1 MFLTTKTKQSRKLL
15 EVMDIFITLI
25 LVMVS
30 HMYANLLTH
39 QIIYI
44 NHVYVQIFCIQL
56 YLNKA
61 V

>member
-1 MFLTTKTKQSRKLL
+1 ML